1 VSSFLV
7 KEENRLNNIQ
17 TFNHEMFGELPVMIV
32 EGVEWFG
39 SVEAAKSLSFG
50 NPYDAIKNHVDKDD
64 LADHEVIDRLGRK
77 QKKKFVNES
86 GLYSLIFGAA
96 KQGNN
101 PEIKEKAKRFK
112 RWVTA
117 EVLPTIRRTGGY
129 VSNDDLFIQTYLPFA
144 DDQTKMMFRGVLET
158 VRKQNEQIALMQPKA
173 DYFDAL
179 VDRNLLTNFRDT
191 AKELEIG
198 QRQFVNWLI
207 EKGFIYRDQKGKLK
221 PYAKYTPELF
231 KLKEFERNGRA
242 DVQTLITPKG
252 KETFRLLLKK
262 AVS

>member
-1 VSSFLV
+1 MSQLQSFSL
-7 KEENRLNNIQ
+7 
-17 TFNHEMFGELPVMIV
+17 FNHPMFGELPVLVVDGI
-32 EGVEWFG
+32 EWFG
-39 SVEAAKSLSFG
+39 ATEAAKSLSFG

-64 LADHEVIDRLGRK
+64 LADHEVIDRLGRR
-77 QKKKFVNES
+77 QSKKFVNES

-101 PEIKEKAKRFK
+101 PEIREKAKQFK

-117 EVLPTIRRTGGY
+117 EVLPTIRKTGGY

-144 DDQTKMMFRGVLET
+144 DEQTKMMFRGVLET
-158 VRKQNEQIALMQPKA
+158 VRKQNEQIAAMKPKA

-191 AKELEIG
+191 AKELKVKERFFI
-198 QRQFVNWLI
+198 NWLLQN
-207 EKGFIYRDQKGKLK
+207 KFVYRDQKGKLK
-221 PYAKYTPELF
+221 PYAPYVPELF
-231 KLKEFERNGRA
+231 ELKEFARNGKA

-252 KETFRLLLKK
+252 RETFRLLLQKEGI
-262 AVS
+262 AS